1 MGNQL
6 HPKRHYLLHTLHW
19 VSSLSP
25 RGWLLQVFLRTP
37 PVSTWYCLAGF
48 HIQPSYMSPWKNWIC
63 ECTKWCS
70 HVATQE
76 VSSQHTKTL
85 SWTTSYEKMCT
96 WDGKMLQDSVQSDP
110 FIYSHIFWRL
120 ATNVLLK
127 EYTFLLMVAC
137 FGARLFYLKCTG
149 PVCIQSSAHL
159 LIDQPCKLF
168 SILF

>member
-1 MGNQL
+1 MILSINL
-6 HPKRHYLLHTLHW
+6 KRWSSQVVHCCTRLTVGLMIHTKSQWKTQRSCRWAIIYIPRGIFFFIHTLHW

-25 RGWLLQVFLRTP
+25 RSWLLKAFLWSP
-37 PVSTWYCLAGF
+37 PVSTWYCLEGF
-48 HIQPSYMSPWKNWIC
+48 HIQPSYMIPWKNWIC

-76 VSSQHTKTL
+76 VSSQHKKTL

-120 ATNVLLK
+120 ATNV
-127 EYTFLLMVAC
+127 
-137 FGARLFYLKCTG
+137 
-149 PVCIQSSAHL
+149 
-159 LIDQPCKLF
+159 
-168 SILF
+168 